1 MYNVTQYLRTRN
13 RVITIL
19 QKRNEG
25 DFLYKLLL
33 FLLPKWCFHSVK
45 EQMEEATLFLAAP
58 TSSNVF
64 KKKKNLNNVSPPWS
78 LQRIHTIVRD

>member
-1 MYNVTQYLRTRN
+1 MSLNISGPETESLPFYKKGM
-13 RVITIL
+13 RVIFW
-19 QKRNEG
+19 RNCS
-25 DFLYKLLL
+25 
-33 FLLPKWCFHSVK
+33 CFCYQNGVFTQ

>member
-1 MYNVTQYLRTRN
+1 MYTDVSQYLRTRN

-19 QKRNEG
+19 QKRYEG
-25 DFLYKLLL
+25 DFLYKFLL

-45 EQMEEATLFLAAP
+45 EQMKEATLFLAAP

-64 KKKKNLNNVSPPWS
+64 EKKKIK
-78 LQRIHTIVRD
+78 IM

>member
-1 MYNVTQYLRTRN
+1 MILLIKVGCNLYNVTQYLRTRN

-19 QKRNEG
+19 QKRYEG
-25 DFLYKLLL
+25 DFLYKFLL

-45 EQMEEATLFLAAP
+45 EQMKEATLFLAAP

-64 KKKKNLNNVSPPWS
+64 EKKKLK
-78 LQRIHTIVRD
+78 